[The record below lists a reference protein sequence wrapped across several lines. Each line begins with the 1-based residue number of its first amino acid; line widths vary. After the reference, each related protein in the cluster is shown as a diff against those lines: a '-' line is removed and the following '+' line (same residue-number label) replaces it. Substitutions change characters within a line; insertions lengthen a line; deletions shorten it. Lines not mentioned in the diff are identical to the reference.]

1 MHRVEGVD
9 NVQSKRRWTI
19 SIKLWMAMTL
29 LILTVLG
36 GLVLVITWLF
46 GDFYFQQKLDA
57 LRDEALQTS
66 VQLAAV
72 PNWNDRLALIQT
84 FKLSSGTQLVLLDPH
99 GGTLAMSTTFEPRA
113 LMGPVGGVL
122 GGGVGW
128 ARTQRLTDFLNS
140 KNLTDVLSGKDLS
153 IKASPVKGNGSA
165 MLIAAAPLGL
175 HPVQGVVL
183 LGSSPMPI
191 QESINTFRR
200 LILYSALLAI
210 ALSTFISLIFARQ
223 VTRPLALMQRA
234 AGRMAEG
241 DFLPIVGVNSRDELG
256 ELAGTLN
263 TMGENLSNHMNWL
276 AQEKN
281 QLQAVVKGISDPVIM
296 LSTEGSLLYANEP
309 AKALWEGNSVDLEE
323 RRSNIL
329 RFLVDMI
336 KEIKDEKETHIL
348 NFGTQILDIGI
359 APMSYFERIPGH
371 VVVLRD
377 VTASLRAE
385 KERRDFLASVTHE
398 LRTPLH
404 LIQGYLEAIE
414 DGVIPQEEQAE
425 KLDFV
430 LDEAKRLA
438 RLVND
443 LQGMNGLQHQFLRL
457 ENLDL
462 EEFFQDLAQ
471 RFDSKAKIL
480 GINLKFKPIVGETI
494 NVDRDRFLQVFI
506 NLLDNALRHSSSG
519 QTLLVWLEHGDG
531 LVRLA
536 VKDEGEGISEATI
549 SHIFEPFYR
558 IDKARSRKDGGLGL
572 GLAIVKQIVELHGG
586 SVSVESTIGQGSTFW
601 IELPNARNLPLGV

>member
-1 MHRVEGVD
+1 M
-9 NVQSKRRWTI
+9 
-19 SIKLWMAMTL
+19 
-29 LILTVLG
+29 
-36 GLVLVITWLF
+36 VITWLF

-66 VQLAAV
+66 AQLAAV

-122 GGGVGW
+122 GGGMGW

-457 ENLDL
+457 EKLDL

-519 QTLLVWLEHGDG
+519 QAILVWLEHGDG

>member
-1 MHRVEGVD
+1 
-9 NVQSKRRWTI
+9 
-19 SIKLWMAMTL
+19 MTL
-29 LILTVLG
+29 LILAVLG

-57 LRDEALQTS
+57 LRDEAIMTS
-66 VQLAAV
+66 AQLAAI
-72 PNWNDRLALIQT
+72 PNWNDRLALLQT
-84 FKLSSGTQLVLLDPH
+84 FKLTSGTQLVLLDPH
-99 GGTLAMSTTFEPRA
+99 GGMIAMSTTFEPRA
-113 LMGPVGGVL
+113 LMGPIGGVMN
-122 GGGVGW
+122 GGVGW
-128 ARTQRLTDFLNS
+128 ARTQRLEDFLNS
-140 KNLTDVLSGKDLS
+140 QNLTEVLNGKNIS
-153 IKASPVKGNGSA
+153 IMATPVKGSGSA

-175 HPVQGVVL
+175 RPVQGVVL

-200 LILYSALLAI
+200 LISYAALLAVVL
-210 ALSTFISLIFARQ
+210 ATFVSLLFARQ

-241 DFLPIVGVNSRDELG
+241 NFQPIEGVNSRDELG

-281 QLQAVVKGISDPVIM
+281 QLQAVVEGISDPVVM
-296 LSTEGSLLYANEP
+296 LSTEGNLLYANEP
-309 AKALWEGNSVDLEE
+309 AKALWEGNDSEQE
-323 RRSNIL
+323 ARRSAVL
-329 RFLVDMI
+329 GFLVEKI
-336 KEIKDEKETHIL
+336 NGIQDEKESHTL
-348 NFGTQILDIGI
+348 NLGTQILDVGI
-359 APMSYFERIPGH
+359 APLTDFERIPGH

-385 KERRDFLASVTHE
+385 KQRRDFLASVTHE

-425 KLDFV
+425 KLDLV

-443 LQGMNGLQHQFLRL
+443 LQEMNGLVRQQYLQLHCL
-457 ENLDL
+457 NL
-462 EEFFQDLAQ
+462 EEFFEDLSQ
-471 RFDSKAKIL
+471 RFSSRAKKL
-480 GINLKFKPIVGETI
+480 GIDLKFNSAVGEKI

-506 NLLDNALRHSSSG
+506 NLLDNALRHTQYG
-519 QTLLVWLEHGDG
+519 QTVQVWLEHGDG
-531 LVRLA
+531 QVRLA
-536 VKDEGEGISEATI
+536 VKDEGEGISETAI
-549 SHIFEPFYR
+549 SHVFEPFYR
-558 IDKARSRKDGGLGL
+558 ANKARSRKDGGLGL
-572 GLAIVKQIVELHGG
+572 GLAIVKQIVESHGG
-586 SVSVESTIGQGSTFW
+586 RVYVESTIGQGSTFW
-601 IELPNARNLPLGV
+601 VELPTTSS

>member
-1 MHRVEGVD
+1 
-9 NVQSKRRWTI
+9 
-19 SIKLWMAMTL
+19 MTL

-66 VQLAAV
+66 AQLAAV

-348 NFGTQILDIGI
+348 NYGTQILDIGI

-457 ENLDL
+457 EKLDL

-480 GINLKFKPIVGETI
+480 GINLKFKPIVGEKI

-519 QTLLVWLEHGDG
+519 QAILVWLEHGDG

>member
-1 MHRVEGVD
+1 M
-9 NVQSKRRWTI
+9 
-19 SIKLWMAMTL
+19 
-29 LILTVLG
+29 
-36 GLVLVITWLF
+36 VITWLF

-66 VQLAAV
+66 AQLAAV

-122 GGGVGW
+122 GGGMGW

-348 NFGTQILDIGI
+348 NYGTQILDIGI

-457 ENLDL
+457 EKLDL

-480 GINLKFKPIVGETI
+480 GINLKFKPIVGEKI

-519 QTLLVWLEHGDG
+519 QAILVWLEHGDG

>member
-1 MHRVEGVD
+1 LKGK
-9 NVQSKRRWTI
+9 QRWTI

-29 LILTVLG
+29 LILAVLG

-57 LRDEALQTS
+57 LRDEAIMTS
-66 VQLAAV
+66 AQLAAI
-72 PNWNDRLALIQT
+72 PNWNDRLALLQT
-84 FKLSSGTQLVLLDPH
+84 FKLTSGTQLVLLDPH
-99 GGTLAMSTTFEPRA
+99 GGMIAMSTTFEPRA
-113 LMGPVGGVL
+113 LMGPIGGVMN
-122 GGGVGW
+122 GGVGW
-128 ARTQRLTDFLNS
+128 ARTQRLEDFLNS
-140 KNLTDVLSGKDLS
+140 QNLTEVLNGKNIS
-153 IKASPVKGNGSA
+153 IMATPVKGSGSA

-175 HPVQGVVL
+175 RPVQGVVL

-200 LILYSALLAI
+200 LISYAALLAVVL
-210 ALSTFISLIFARQ
+210 ATFVSLLFARQ

-241 DFLPIVGVNSRDELG
+241 NFQPIEGVNSRDELG

-281 QLQAVVKGISDPVIM
+281 QLQAVVEGISDPVVM
-296 LSTEGSLLYANEP
+296 LSTEGNLLYANEP
-309 AKALWEGNSVDLEE
+309 AKALWEGNDSEQE
-323 RRSNIL
+323 ARRSAVL
-329 RFLVDMI
+329 GFLVEKI
-336 KEIKDEKETHIL
+336 NGIQDEKESHTL
-348 NFGTQILDIGI
+348 NLGTQILDVGI
-359 APMSYFERIPGH
+359 APLTDFERIPGH

-385 KERRDFLASVTHE
+385 KQRRDFLASVTHE

-425 KLDFV
+425 KLDLV

-443 LQGMNGLQHQFLRL
+443 LQEMNGLVRQQYLQLHCL
-457 ENLDL
+457 NL
-462 EEFFQDLAQ
+462 EEFFEDLSQ
-471 RFDSKAKIL
+471 RFSSRAKKL
-480 GINLKFKPIVGETI
+480 GIDLKFNSAVGEKI

-506 NLLDNALRHSSSG
+506 NLLDNALRHTQYG
-519 QTLLVWLEHGDG
+519 QTVQVWLEHGDG
-531 LVRLA
+531 QVRLA
-536 VKDEGEGISEATI
+536 VKDEGEGISETAI
-549 SHIFEPFYR
+549 SHVFEPFYR
-558 IDKARSRKDGGLGL
+558 ANKARSRKDGGLGL
-572 GLAIVKQIVELHGG
+572 GLAIVKQIVESHGG
-586 SVSVESTIGQGSTFW
+586 RVYVESTIGQGSTFW
-601 IELPNARNLPLGV
+601 VELPTTSS

>member
-1 MHRVEGVD
+1 M
-9 NVQSKRRWTI
+9 
-19 SIKLWMAMTL
+19 
-29 LILTVLG
+29 
-36 GLVLVITWLF
+36 VITWLF

-66 VQLAAV
+66 AQLAAV

>member
-1 MHRVEGVD
+1 
-9 NVQSKRRWTI
+9 
-19 SIKLWMAMTL
+19 MTL

-66 VQLAAV
+66 AQLAAV

-122 GGGVGW
+122 GGGMGW

-348 NFGTQILDIGI
+348 NYGTQILDIGI

-457 ENLDL
+457 EKLDL

-480 GINLKFKPIVGETI
+480 GINLKFKPIVGEKI

-519 QTLLVWLEHGDG
+519 QAILVWLEHGDG